1 LIDKINENSV
11 NEIPDVE
18 MKEPVKRKELFSK
31 TKDGKKKYV
40 GIGKGEEVKNVDEE
54 KALATESSKMIE
66 RTEVY
71 QQMKKQ
77 KA

>member
-1 LIDKINENSV
+1 MNENSV
-11 NEIPDVE
+11 NEIPDIE
-18 MKEPVKRKELFSK
+18 KKETVKRKELFAK

-54 KALATESSKMIE
+54 KALATESSKIIE